1 MKTKFR
7 NQKFSSFLIL
17 LIFSLTLIN
26 CNSDDNPPIDNSTDS
41 LLCKNFLEC
50 SDGVNWK
57 YVEVDNNVE
66 IVRVYITLND
76 DINNPIESWMTLSS
90 FDCYE
95 SMRVSDHQF
104 QIIEN
109 SKDKFIIKITWLGE
123 DWQQDEFETWTFT
136 KQGDSLKL
144 VQKYFT
150 EEIILNFSITSD
162 SVSNLQI
169 CVD

>member
-1 MKTKFR
+1 MV
-7 NQKFSSFLIL
+7 NILIL

-123 DWQQDEFETWTFT
+123 DWQQDEFETWIFT